1 MHDFLY
7 EVSDGIA
14 WIRLNR
20 PNRFNS
26 FDSEELQAYVDKL
39 QEASDDP
46 NVKVIILSSVG
57 EIFCAG
63 EDLKRAQREHDM
75 IVKGELHPVLDI
87 IEDVTE
93 NLQEIP
99 RIIRKARKAVIASVR
114 GYAVGGGFEIAM
126 DCDMIVA
133 AETAIFG
140 FPEAKTGMTITGGA
154 SKLLPMIIGLNRS
167 RELLMTGEFMNA
179 EEAHRYG
186 LVNKL
191 VPKGQDE
198 AEAERLARLIMTRS
212 PYSVVNHKRLVNN
225 AVESGFEAALEAEKQ
240 TITGMLYSED
250 YGEAI
255 AAFNEKRDPVF
266 HGR

>member
-1 MHDFLY
+1 
-7 EVSDGIA
+7 
-14 WIRLNR
+14 
-20 PNRFNS
+20 
-26 FDSEELQAYVDKL
+26 
-39 QEASDDP
+39 
-46 NVKVIILSSVG
+46 
-57 EIFCAG
+57 
-63 EDLKRAQREHDM
+63 
-75 IVKGELHPVLDI
+75 
-87 IEDVTE
+87 
-93 NLQEIP
+93 
-99 RIIRKARKAVIASVR
+99 
-114 GYAVGGGFEIAM
+114 
-126 DCDMIVA
+126 MIVA